1 MHHATNI
8 MLLFVV
14 TKTATF
20 IDAAARLEP
29 IEFKFRYCVS
39 CSPAYGSVT
48 KMHWTRWAVYV
59 G

>member
-1 MHHATNI
+1 